1 MPVSM
6 PSHIAGA
13 TAGAASTFAG
23 RAAGENWS
31 KASAISGAVATVAE
45 AVTAT
50 ASARARR
57 AELRSVPPAI
67 AAANRLAQ
75 SMIPITAAKLSCQ
88 PTSPS
93 ARGIDRQGDRRR
105 EQDRVPARARSVGQ
119 SRDQPGGPHDPGS
132 LDRGARPSDRHVD
145 RDQAEG
151 ADQSRSQRQP
161 EQRQQRPG
169 QDAEQDHV
177 LAADREQVGQVR
189 ALEVLAGPL
198 VDPVVLPED
207 ETARE
212 RGLPLGHP
220 ATEGLLRALTDLVD
234 PAGQAA
240 TTTRAAARSG
250 RSAASSRCPDAAGTR
265 PATAPA
271 SRASP
276 RRGSRTQ
283 PAGRPPAPARPPGP
297 APRASQPARST
308 SAVPPRH
315 PGHEAIH
322 T

>member
-13 TAGAASTFAG
+13 TAGAASTLAG

-31 KASAISGAVATVAE
+31 KASAIRGAVATVAE

-57 AELRSVPPAI
+57 AELAIRTAGDRRGQSPGPEHDPDHRREAELPADV
-67 AAANRLAQ
+67 AVR
-75 SMIPITAAKLSCQ
+75 P
-88 PTSPS
+88 
-93 ARGIDRQGDRRR
+93 GVDRQGDRRR
-105 EQDRVPARARSVGQ
+105 QQNRVPARARSVGQ

-161 EQRQQRPG
+161 EQRQKRPG

-212 RGLPLGHP
+212 RGLPLGHA

-240 TTTRAAARSG
+240 TTTRARLDPVG
-250 RSAASSRCPDAAGTR
+250 PQGHRDALT
-265 PATAPA
+265 PQV
-271 SRASP
+271 
-276 RRGSRTQ
+276 RG
-283 PAGRPPAPARPPGP
+283 
-297 APRASQPARST
+297 
-308 SAVPPRH
+308 PPRLRRLERPLGADLGPNRQVAQRLRGDH
-315 PGHEAIH
+315 QDPPLGRINPQVDF
-322 T
+322 